1 MLALLEGDGSRDV
14 RLVREAMQVS
24 AGRAFQA
31 KYTVNAKALG
41 LPGMFKNSKNSRGG
55 LSRVRWNFVGD
66 GVRKIEGKQI
76 RS

>member
-1 MLALLEGDGSRDV
+1 MWSVLALLEGDGSRDG

-41 LPGMFKNSKNSRGG
+41 LPGMFKNSRGG